1 MKTILTKLPE
11 VLILEPSI
19 FTDNRGYFFESF
31 QSARYV
37 EHGISTTF
45 VQDNF
50 SHSNK
55 NVLRGL
61 HYQLQKPQGKLVSV
75 TRGAV
80 FDVAVDIRQGSPNF
94 GHWVGVILNDQN
106 HWQLYIPPGFAHGFC
121 VLSDSADF
129 IYKVTDYY
137 DPKAEHGISWQDK
150 SLGIEWP
157 TNEPIL
163 SEKDAAYPN
172 LAEVDSSYLPVYS
185 GEN

>member
-1 MKTILTKLPE
+1 MKTISTELPE
-11 VLILEPSI
+11 VLILEPKI
-19 FTDNRGYFFESF
+19 FGDHRGYFFETF

-37 EHGISTTF
+37 EQGILSAF

-80 FDVAVDIRQGSPNF
+80 FDFAVDIRQGSPRF
-94 GHWVGVILNDQN
+94 GRWIGVILNDQN

-137 DPKAEHGISWQDK
+137 EPQSEHGIHWQDQQ
-150 SLGIEWP
+150 LGIEWP
-157 TNEPIL
+157 VSAPIL
-163 SEKDAAYPN
+163 SEKDAAYSN
-172 LAEVDSSYLPVYS
+172 LADVDPAYLPVYS
-185 GEN
+185 T